1 MDHGLQCDQYTRD
14 HDIHFNCSSNDQVL
28 PFFWNGEISDFQ
40 SFVKIIIQLAFWG

>member
-28 PFFWNGEISDFQ
+28 PLANGEISDFR
-40 SFVKIIIQLAFWG
+40 SFVKIIIQLAFLG